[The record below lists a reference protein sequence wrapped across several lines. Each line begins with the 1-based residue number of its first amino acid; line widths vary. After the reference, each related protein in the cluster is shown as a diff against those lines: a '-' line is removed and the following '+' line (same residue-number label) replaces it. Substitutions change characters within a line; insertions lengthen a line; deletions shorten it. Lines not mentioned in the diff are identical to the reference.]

1 MENKV
6 KNEIADLTSVMN
18 VVLGYRETERETYSF
33 CLQYII
39 DFAKKITKPNGKDV
53 DFEKIGGIC
62 IGYGKY
68 PIVTKLFANGGTTDA
83 CFNMQIEISDNMF
96 NAHKRIWLSQLDI
109 DELVQLAE
117 IVAKFNETLK

>member
-6 KNEIADLTSVMN
+6 KNEIADLTSVMK
-18 VVLGYRETERETYSF
+18 VVLGYRETSKVTYSF
-33 CLQYII
+33 CYQYII
-39 DFAKKITKPNGKDV
+39 DFANKMAKQNGKDV

-68 PIVTKLFANGGTTDA
+68 PIVTKLFANGDA

-96 NAHKRIWLSQLDI
+96 NVRKRIWLSQLDI
-109 DELVQLAE
+109 DEIVQLVA

>member
-18 VVLGYRETERETYSF
+18 VVLGYRETEKETYSF

-39 DFAKKITKPNGKDV
+39 DFAKKIAKQTGKDV

-68 PIVTKLFANGGTTDA
+68 SIVTKLFANGGTTDA

-109 DELVQLAE
+109 DEIVQLAE

>member
-6 KNEIADLTSVMN
+6 KNEIADLTSVMK
-18 VVLGYRETERETYSF
+18 VVLGYRETAKETYSF
-33 CLQYII
+33 CFQYII
-39 DFAKKITKPNGKDV
+39 DFAKKITKQTDKDV

-68 PIVTKLFANGGTTDA
+68 PIVTKLFANGDNTDA
-83 CFNMQIEISDNMF
+83 FFNMQIEVSDNMF

-117 IVAKFNETLK
+117 MVAKFNETLK

>member
-1 MENKV
+1 MNS
-6 KNEIADLTSVMN
+6 EIADLTSVMK
-18 VVLGYRETERETYSF
+18 VVLGYRETAKSTYSF
-33 CLQYII
+33 CYQYII
-39 DFAKKITKPNGKDV
+39 DFANKMAKQTGKDV

-62 IGYGKY
+62 IGHGEY
-68 PIVTKLFANGGTTDA
+68 PIVTKLFANGDA
-83 CFNMQIEISDNMF
+83 FFNMQIEVSDNMF

>member
-1 MENKV
+1 MENKL
-6 KNEIADLTSVMN
+6 KNEIADLTSVMK
-18 VVLGYRETERETYSF
+18 VVLGYRETAKNTYSF

-62 IGYGKY
+62 IGHGEY
-68 PIVTKLFANGGTTDA
+68 PIVTKLFANGDEF
-83 CFNMQIEISDNMF
+83 FNMQIEVSDNMF

-109 DELVQLAE
+109 DELVRLAE
-117 IVAKFNETLK
+117 IVVKFNETLK

>member
-117 IVAKFNETLK
+117 MVAKFNETLK

>member
-6 KNEIADLTSVMN
+6 KNEIADLTSVMK
-18 VVLGYRETERETYSF
+18 VVLDYRETERETYSF

-62 IGYGKY
+62 IGYGEY
-68 PIVTKLFANGGTTDA
+68 PIVTKLFANGGNSDA
-83 CFNMQIEISDNMF
+83 FFNMQVEVSDNMF
-96 NAHKRIWLSQLDI
+96 NARKRIWLSQLDI

>member
-6 KNEIADLTSVMN
+6 KNEIADLTSVMK
-18 VVLGYRETERETYSF
+18 VVLDYRETAKNTYSF

-39 DFAKKITKPNGKDV
+39 DFAKKIAKQDGKDV

-62 IGYGKY
+62 IGHGVYL
-68 PIVTKLFANGGTTDA
+68 IVTKLFANGDA
-83 CFNMQIEISDNMF
+83 FFNMQIEVSDNMF

>member
-6 KNEIADLTSVMN
+6 KNEIADLTSVMK
-18 VVLGYRETERETYSF
+18 VVLGYRETAKETYSF
-33 CLQYII
+33 CFQYII

-53 DFEKIGGIC
+53 DFEKIGGIR
-62 IGYGKY
+62 IGHGIY
-68 PIVTKLFANGGTTDA
+68 PIVTKLFTNSGNSDA
-83 CFNMQIEISDNMF
+83 FFNMQIEVSDNMF
-96 NAHKRIWLSQLDI
+96 NARKRIWLSQLDI